1 MSESK
6 TAKQAVQAARKSK
19 SGFDYDSSGNLPR
32 LIPMQNG
39 DVLFRDPTDGRTRRL
54 TGDAIGEQLQEEF
67 GDHPLWPQI
76 DAEMRALAQQILV
89 RIGEATRDAV
99 EALSAVSPAARAELL
114 NEFIN
119 GESEKV
125 A

>member
-39 DVLFRDPTDGRTRRL
+39 DVLFRDPTDGHTRRL
-54 TGDAIGEQLQEEF
+54 VSGTIRDSLEAF
-67 GDHPLWPQI
+67 KDHPLWTQI
-76 DAEMRALAQQILV
+76 EEELETLEILADPEAMEALA
-89 RIGEATRDAV
+89 EA
-99 EALSAVSPAARAELL
+99 EAEL
-114 NEFIN
+114 E
-119 GESEKV
+119 EV